1 MPDIAGSL
9 DALSE
14 PCLQCSMVRSGDA
27 MALGG
32 GQCDQCGVNWAW
44 SSLLAI
50 TAAVNYFCSRNCL
63 FLTPKADRFSRRSYY
78 YENVTSGLYLV
89 VIVHCSIYQ
98 MLYCWLT
105 KKQSQTERKKIKR
118 SRLSLVGLYGSA
130 PRRNTIYKHHYHYS
144 YNIYG
149 HKYIVTWS
157 ESSKILFDKYMIIR
171 FSLSNVNTI
180 LFQ

>member
-1 MPDIAGSL
+1 MSCHFNEWRARISYEVIVVVMVVGLRQLTELQMVKLCLITDIAGSL

-63 FLTPKADRFSRRSYY
+63 FLAPTADRFSRRSYY

-89 VIVHCSIYQ
+89 VIVDCSIYQ

-105 KKQSQTERKKIKR
+105 KKTISDWEKKNKAIK
-118 SRLSLVGLYGSA
+118 
-130 PRRNTIYKHHYHYS
+130 
-144 YNIYG
+144 
-149 HKYIVTWS
+149 VTFSGTLWP
-157 ESSKILFDKYMIIR
+157 SSKTKAKYY
-171 FSLSNVNTI
+171 L
-180 LFQ
+180 